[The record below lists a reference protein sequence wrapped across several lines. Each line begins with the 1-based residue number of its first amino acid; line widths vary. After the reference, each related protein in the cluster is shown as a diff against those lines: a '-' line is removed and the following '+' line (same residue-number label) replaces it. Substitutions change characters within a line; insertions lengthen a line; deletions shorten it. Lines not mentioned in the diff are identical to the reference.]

1 MTSQNEVA
9 DLAVVLKSAVASGLN
24 EQQER
29 VSIEIKE
36 FSRIGQAYTVSATFK
51 VTPFFVT
58 RTGNVFAAF
67 VKTEKGFE
75 ITSLKIIED
84 KGL

>member
-1 MTSQNEVA
+1 MSAENEVA
-9 DLAVVLKSAVASGLN
+9 NILASLKGAVSSAVN
-24 EQQER
+24 EQQDK

-36 FSRIGQAYTVSATFK
+36 LSRVGQAYTVVASFK

-58 RTGNVFAAF
+58 RMGTVYVALL
-67 VKTEKGFE
+67 KTEKGFE
-75 ITSLKIIED
+75 ITSLRIED